1 MNTTLKMTL
10 VAGALSL
17 AVAGQANAAIINS
30 AGLGNNVVLTVLD
43 TTSATSF
50 SANLG
55 STIQSFLTGAGVTF
69 GGTSS
74 APAITGAST
83 AASNFTYNDAALLSF
98 LATANAATTTWSVT
112 SATNTGLT
120 GYGTSGLLATYSGAA
135 LPVTNATALGNA
147 INAQFQYTSGINSVI
162 GTGISVTS
170 AAAAGISG
178 GYAGT
183 MGNFNTQTTWS
194 NATALGSSANF
205 LFITPSAPNARGVL
219 QGSAVYQFAD
229 AAGVASTWTLGA
241 TGLTY
246 TAAATAVAPV
256 PEPGEWLLMLSGLAL
271 VGFIASRRKNS
282 SSVSFA

>member
-1 MNTTLKMTL
+1 
-10 VAGALSL
+10 
-17 AVAGQANAAIINS
+17 
-30 AGLGNNVVLTVLD
+30 
-43 TTSATSF
+43 
-50 SANLG
+50 
-55 STIQSFLTGAGVTF
+55 
-69 GGTSS
+69 
-74 APAITGAST
+74 
-83 AASNFTYNDAALLSF
+83 
-98 LATANAATTTWSVT
+98 
-112 SATNTGLT
+112 
-120 GYGTSGLLATYSGAA
+120 
-135 LPVTNATALGNA
+135 LGNA